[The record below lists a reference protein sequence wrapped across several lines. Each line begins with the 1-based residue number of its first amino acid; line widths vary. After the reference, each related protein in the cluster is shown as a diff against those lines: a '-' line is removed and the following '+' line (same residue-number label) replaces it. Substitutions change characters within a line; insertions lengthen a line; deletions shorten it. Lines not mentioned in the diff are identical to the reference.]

1 VSALDHIINELRP
14 EGYSAQTT
22 TPMRTDLE
30 GKLTIFVHTTDTF
43 EDCWEPFFTLLKHYW
58 PTRRARV
65 LLNTQ
70 FKDFKTS
77 DPFIKSAKVGNPSR
91 FNLKQ
96 SWSCRLL
103 AGLKQVDT
111 PYVLYLQ
118 EDYFLNAPVNV
129 EMLLRCLGEI
139 DKGCA
144 DYVGFHCS
152 EPDADLTPADDALAL
167 VPQKANYR
175 LCTQAGLWSKS
186 TLLKYTIP
194 GESVWEW
201 ERYGSRRAHK
211 GDERFLCVQRHIP
224 PVFPYIPTGV
234 VRGRWYAPAVV
245 DLFAEHRINVNF
257 TKRGFYDPPYIF
269 RKSQQLRSA
278 LRRIYMK
285 I

>member
-1 VSALDHIINELRP
+1 MSFRP
-14 EGYSAQTT
+14 EGYSVQTT

-30 GKLTIFVHTTDTF
+30 GKLTVFVHTTDTF
-43 EDCWEPFFTLLKHYW
+43 EDCWEPFFILLKHYW
-58 PTRRARV
+58 PNRLAGV

-70 FKDFKTS
+70 FKEFKTR
-77 DPFIKSAKVGNPSR
+77 DPSIRSAKVGNPSH
-91 FNLKQ
+91 FDLKR

-103 AGLKQVDT
+103 AGLKQIET

-118 EDYFLNAPVNV
+118 EDYFLNAPV
-129 EMLLRCLGEI
+129 ESSILIRCLDQI
-139 DKGCA
+139 DKGNA
-144 DYVGFHCS
+144 DYVGFYCS
-152 EPDADLTPADDALAL
+152 EPESALTPVDDMLAL

-175 LCTQAGLWSKS
+175 LCTQAGLWRKN

-211 GDERFLCVQRHIP
+211 GNERFLCVQRSIP

-234 VRGRWYAPAVV
+234 VRGRWYAPAVAA
-245 DLFAEHRINVNF
+245 LFAEHGINVNF
-257 TKRGFYDPPYIF
+257 SKRGFYEPGYIS
-269 RKSQQLRSA
+269 RKAQQLRSA
-278 LRRIYMK
+278 IRRIYMK

>member
-1 VSALDHIINELRP
+1 MNTQ
-14 EGYSAQTT
+14 GN
-22 TPMRTDLE
+22 LE
-30 GKLTIFVHTTDTF
+30 NSLTVLVHTTDTF
-43 EDCWEPFFTLLKHYW
+43 EDCWEPFFTLLTYYW
-58 PTRRARV
+58 PDRRARV

-70 FKDFKTS
+70 FKEFKTN
-77 DPFIKSAKVGNPSR
+77 DPSIHSAKVGNPSR
-91 FNLKQ
+91 FDLKR

-103 AGLKQVDT
+103 AGLQKVNT

-118 EDYFLNAPVNV
+118 EDYFLNAPVDS
-129 EMLLRCLGEI
+129 EMLLRCLREI
-139 DKGCA
+139 DKGNA
-144 DYVGFHCS
+144 DYVGFYCS
-152 EPDADLTPADDALAL
+152 EPESALTPVDDMLAL

-175 LCTQAGLWSKS
+175 LCTQAGLWRKN

-211 GDERFLCVQRHIP
+211 GNERFLCVQRNIP

-245 DLFAEHRINVNF
+245 DLFGERGIDVDF
-257 TKRGFYDPPYIF
+257 SKRGFYEPGWAA
-269 RKSQQLRSA
+269 RQLQKYRSA